1 MPLPRWG
8 QRQGGLLILQV
19 HHQDPIETIEI
30 LRPQRSSA
38 LRRHIDAMRA
48 CHTLR
53 ALVWRTTDVIAVGAG
68 GIGFHRKVWPAALR
82 Q

>member
-1 MPLPRWG
+1 MALPRWG
-8 QRQGGLLILQV
+8 ERQGSLLILQV
-19 HHQDPIETIEI
+19 HHQDPIEAIEI
-30 LRPQRSSA
+30 LRAQRSRA

-53 ALVWRTTDVIAVGAG
+53 ALVGRATDMIAVGAG
-68 GIGFHRKVWPAALR
+68 GIGFHRKVWPATLR